1 MTLSLAPSQIRDFM
15 IFSHRHIS
23 LELRVGADRDTE
35 LQEMLEDEAH
45 SPFNYVL
52 EKSIHQDLHGLL
64 SRLSSQQ
71 REVKRLRFGFT
82 DGHELS
88 LAQIGHGM
96 GITRERVR

>member
-1 MTLSLAPSQIRDFM
+1 M

-52 EKSIHQDLHGLL
+52 ENLSIKTFMAYYLGCLL
-64 SRLSSQQ
+64 NKEKLNVCALVLQMDMNC
-71 REVKRLRFGFT
+71 L
-82 DGHELS
+82 
-88 LAQIGHGM
+88 
-96 GITRERVR
+96 